1 LCAPFEP
8 LSEPVETIVR
18 ESELKATHIVAVGR
32 APMARR
38 DVVALELIYRA
49 LREHASAVPHRD
61 ISTGPRS
68 MRALAA
74 LSLLRQRQRA
84 LLIFDSVLSLNVAD
98 AAAIVGIGHVE
109 ARRLMG
115 NAERTLA
122 KALGGPW
129 DLRQALR
136 AAAREMT
143 KPSAGEAAPPVP
155 PHIPR
160 PVVRLLLADPP
171 SRAPAPP
178 VFTVADPSTI
188 DALLAM
194 AEAEPPDFI
203 PAVPP
208 KPPIPVPAH
217 EPARRRSMLPRA
229 AAVVVAA
236 TVMVLAALI
245 PMGSGG
251 APRRIVAPPVVKAV
265 HVAPRAVHAVAKPAV
280 VQIKAGDTLW
290 AIAGQR
296 LGDPLRWTQ
305 IWRANRGRRMP
316 GGERFTDPNLIRPGW
331 VLRLSG

>member
-8 LSEPVETIVR
+8 LPDPIETIVH
-18 ESELKATHIVAVGR
+18 ESELKAAQIVAAGR
-32 APMARR
+32 APVAKR
-38 DVVALELIYRA
+38 DGVALQLIYRA
-49 LREHASAVPHRD
+49 LREQASAVPHRD
-61 ISTGPRS
+61 ITTGSRS
-68 MRALAA
+68 MRALAS

-84 LLIFDSVLSLNVAD
+84 LLIFTSILSLNVAD
-98 AAAIVGIGHVE
+98 AAAIVGIGHAE

-129 DLRQALR
+129 DLKQALR
-136 AAAREMT
+136 GAAREMA
-143 KPSAGEAAPPVP
+143 KASQQEAAPPVP
-155 PHIPR
+155 PRIPR

-171 SRAPAPP
+171 ARAPAPP
-178 VFTVADPSTI
+178 VFTMADPSTI

-208 KPPIPVPAH
+208 KPPIPIPA
-217 EPARRRSMLPRA
+217 ETVRRARMLPRA
-229 AAVVVAA
+229 AAVVIAA

-251 APRRIVAPPVVKAV
+251 APRRVVVAPVVKAV
-265 HVAPRAVHAVAKPAV
+265 HVAPQTVHAAAKPVV

-296 LGDPLRWTQ
+296 LGDPRRWTQ
-305 IWRANRGRRMP
+305 IWHANRGRRMA